1 VEYATNACV
10 REGSNPIVSIGITLP
25 DGGDTV
31 LIMATISS
39 PPHSSSSVSSLSA
52 VQTTPSDGGG
62 GIGGEVTEDELNQ
75 LTEPEFNPL
84 VKEKHQRAQFRIVE
98 VPLSASFSSSQHS
111 TILVGLSGL
120 ISDATSLLQI
130 IYSQLE
136 QEQRSM
142 GWHRLGLS
150 PIGVNKIVDEIGH
163 GSASTQATE
172 LYRRRHII
180 YQSIFAQPSETVLR
194 LSRAIADECQKHAF
208 GGGLRPFGASLL
220 IAGVDGCP
228 ASHSTKSNTAR
239 SSILGA
245 RVSMCE
251 TYPNGGWRNC
261 VSSNLQNNNSK
272 SNDHTSSTTTSFQIM
287 ISGGSVQS
295 QRSLKRMLSSRLHKS
310 NYDGSDES
318 LFLHQV
324 LQTITISLVEEWQN
338 RGSHSPS
345 STRRELLE
353 SMQECLTTAIPDMEI
368 VLSSS
373 KRGTHRLTEKDVS
386 RLLRFEWSR
395 KVCSNECP

>member
-1 VEYATNACV
+1 MEYATNACV

-25 DGGDTV
+25 DGRDTV

-39 PPHSSSSVSSLSA
+39 PHSSSSVSSLSPL
-52 VQTTPSDGGG
+52 QTIPSNGGTG
-62 GIGGEVTEDELNQ
+62 GGGEVTEDDSLDQ
-75 LTEPEFNPL
+75 QHEPEFNPL
-84 VKEKHQRAQFRIVE
+84 VQENHQRAQFRIVE
-98 VPLSASFSSSQHS
+98 VPLSASFSSSRHS

-150 PIGVNKIVDEIGH
+150 PIGVNKIVDESGPV
-163 GSASTQATE
+163 SATQSSSQLSQRTNM
-172 LYRRRHII
+172 

-194 LSRAIADECQKHAF
+194 LSRVIADECQKHAF

-220 IAGVDGCP
+220 IAGVDSCP
-228 ASHSTKSNTAR
+228 DMSSKGNTDQ
-239 SSILGA
+239 SLILGA

-251 TYPNGGWRNC
+251 TYPNGGWRNS
-261 VSSNLQNNNSK
+261 VSSNCQSNNSK
-272 SNDHTSSTTTSFQIM
+272 SNNRTSSTRTLFQIM

-324 LQTITISLVEEWQN
+324 LQTVTISLVEEWQN

-345 STRRELLE
+345 STATQSLE
-353 SMQECLTTAIPDMEI
+353 SMQQLLKPGVPQMEI
-368 VLSSS
+368 VISSS

-386 RLLRFEWSR
+386 RLLRFE
-395 KVCSNECP
+395 

>member
-1 VEYATNACV
+1 MEYATNACV
-10 REGSNPIVSIGITLP
+10 REGSNPIVSIGTTLP
-25 DGGDTV
+25 GDGDTV

-39 PPHSSSSVSSLSA
+39 PPHSSLSVSSLSP
-52 VQTTPSDGGG
+52 VQTTPSDGGTRG
-62 GIGGEVTEDELNQ
+62 GGEVTEDELNQ

-163 GSASTQATE
+163 GSASTQATQ

-220 IAGVDGCP
+220 IAGVDSCP
-228 ASHSTKSNTAR
+228 ASHRTKSNTAQ

-251 TYPNGGWRNC
+251 THPNGGWRNS

-272 SNDHTSSTTTSFQIM
+272 INDHTSSTTTSFQIM
-287 ISGGSVQS
+287 ISGGSVKS
-295 QRSLKRMLSSRLHKS
+295 ERSLKHMLSSRLRKS

-353 SMQECLTTAIPDMEI
+353 SMQERLTTAIPDMEI
-368 VLSSS
+368 VVSSS

-386 RLLRFEWSR
+386 RLLRLE
-395 KVCSNECP
+395 

>member
-1 VEYATNACV
+1 
-10 REGSNPIVSIGITLP
+10 
-25 DGGDTV
+25 
-31 LIMATISS
+31 MATISS
-39 PPHSSSSVSSLSA
+39 PPHSSSSASSLSP
-52 VQTTPSDGGG
+52 VHTTPSDGGG
-62 GIGGEVTEDELNQ
+62 GEVKEDELDQQNE
-75 LTEPEFNPL
+75 LEFNSL

-142 GWHRLGLS
+142 SWHRLGLS
-150 PIGVNKIVDEIGH
+150 PIGVNKIADESGGH
-163 GSASTQATE
+163 GSMSTQSSQ
-172 LYRRRHII
+172 LSRRRNIM

-220 IAGVDGCP
+220 IAGVDSYP
-228 ASHSTKSNTAR
+228 AISNKGNTAQ

-251 TYPNGGWRNC
+251 TFPNGGWRNS
-261 VSSNLQNNNSK
+261 VSSNVQNNNNK
-272 SNDHTSSTTTSFQIM
+272 SNDRTSSSTRTSFQIM
-287 ISGGSVQS
+287 ISGGSLQS
-295 QRSLKRMLSSRLHKS
+295 QRSLKIMLTSRLHKS
-310 NYDGSDES
+310 NYDGNDES

-324 LQTITISLVEEWQN
+324 LQIITISLVEEWQN
-338 RGSHSPS
+338 RGSHSSSS
-345 STRRELLE
+345 STATELLE
-353 SMQECLTTAIPDMEI
+353 SMKKRLTTAIPQMEI
-368 VLSSS
+368 VISSS

-386 RLLRFEWSR
+386 RLL
-395 KVCSNECP
+395 KI